1 MNQLLF
7 RNPDTIAKAVHG
19 GLLAATVTLS
29 TAQDSAT
36 GVIIDSHAVVTGKRF
51 AGIAMYVPIT
61 QSLATGLSILCTA
74 IIQHCTASGGTYTEL
89 ARGTLTLTGTTASG
103 AHTGLVKVDAN
114 LHAAKRWITSEVIFL
129 GSDTDTGHDRS
140 ATAITMVFFGPNY
153 GPSATST

>member
-7 RNPDTIAKAVHG
+7 RNPDLVAKAVHG

-36 GVIIDSHAVVTGKRF
+36 GVIIDAHAVVSGKKF
-51 AGIAMYVPIT
+51 AGIGMYVPIT
-61 QSLATGLSILCTA
+61 QNLSTGFTLLCTA
-74 IIQHCTASGGTYTEL
+74 IIKHCTASGGTYTEL

-114 LHAAKRWITSEVIFL
+114 LHSAKRWITSEVIFL
-129 GSDTDTGHDRS
+129 GSASDTGHDRS
-140 ATAITMVFFGPNY
+140 ATAITMVFFGPNL